1 MKSTTD
7 LSLYIIVIIQNE
19 STSIMLN
26 VGITFQKVKTY
37 FVYFIHQAAK

>member
-7 LSLYIIVIIQNE
+7 ASLYIVIIQNE